1 MKKIF
6 KYLNLFIVSTLI
18 MISGTLVVN
27 AASASINI
35 ISGTSRIVVGK
46 EFTVTIKIS
55 SGGLLGSWEFT
66 PSYDSKKLKLLSDGS
81 HVVDFGD
88 GKIKSKSYTYKFK
101 AIGTGS
107 SNISVKSAGALAW
120 DESKLSLSIGSKTIK
135 VITQAELE
143 ASYSKVNTLKSLS
156 VDGLELSPSFKS
168 DTLNYTANADSNT
181 TSVNVKCSVTDSK
194 ASVSGCGNHDVSEGD
209 NKINIVVTA
218 ENGST
223 RTYTVTINVT
233 DPNPIEVEIDNNKYV
248 VVKRESNLECP
259 SDYEK
264 KEITINDQKIPAF
277 YNELNNFTL
286 VGLKNS
292 DGDIKLFLYDEKN
305 NKYSFY
311 SEVKL
316 NQIKIYPLDIDKDF
330 GSTYKK
336 TNVKINDIE
345 FQAMKTDNS
354 NYSIVHARNLGDGK
368 NDYYIYDEK
377 LNTLITYSSEF
388 ENLYKEKSD
397 SYKKIIFILLAES
410 CVVVL
415 ILICMLFSKIK
426 KDKKR
431 KKIMIDIEKDI
442 KKNKEDERIK
452 KEKKEK
458 NNKKDKDKKKNKE
471 EDQELEKDDE

>member
-6 KYLNLFIVSTLI
+6 KYLSLIIVSTLI
-18 MISGTLVVN
+18 MISGTIVVN
-27 AASASINI
+27 AASASISI
-35 ISGTSRIVVGK
+35 TSGTSRIVVGK
-46 EFTVTIKIS
+46 EFKVTIKIS
-55 SGGLLGSWEFT
+55 SSGLLGSWEFT
-66 PSYDSKKLKLLSDGS
+66 PSYDSKKLKMISGESSIAD
-81 HVVDFGD
+81 VGD

-101 AIGTGS
+101 AIGTGI

-292 DGDIKLFLYDEKN
+292 DGDINRLM
-305 NKYSFY
+305 
-311 SEVKL
+311 
-316 NQIKIYPLDIDKDF
+316 
-330 GSTYKK
+330 KK
-336 TNVKINDIE
+336 S
-345 FQAMKTDNS
+345 A
-354 NYSIVHARNLGDGK
+354 
-368 NDYYIYDEK
+368 
-377 LNTLITYSSEF
+377 
-388 ENLYKEKSD
+388 
-397 SYKKIIFILLAES
+397 
-410 CVVVL
+410 
-415 ILICMLFSKIK
+415 
-426 KDKKR
+426 
-431 KKIMIDIEKDI
+431 
-442 KKNKEDERIK
+442 
-452 KEKKEK
+452 
-458 NNKKDKDKKKNKE
+458 
-471 EDQELEKDDE
+471 

>member
-6 KYLNLFIVSTLI
+6 KYLNLIIVSTLI

-27 AASASINI
+27 ATSASISVT
-35 ISGTSRIVVGK
+35 SGTSKIVVGK

-55 SGGLLGSWEFT
+55 SSGLLGSWEFT
-66 PSYDSKKLKLLSDGS
+66 PSYDSKKFKMISGESSIAD
-81 HVVDFGD
+81 VGD

-156 VDGLELSPSFKS
+156 IDGLELSPSFKS

-181 TSVNVKCSVTDSK
+181 TSVNIKCSLTDSK
-194 ASVSGCGNHDVSEGD
+194 ASVSGCGNHDISEGE

-223 RTYTVTINVT
+223 KTYTLSINVI

-277 YNELNNFTL
+277 YNEVNNFTL

-292 DGDIKLFLYDEKN
+292 DGDINLFLYDEKN
-305 NKYSFY
+305 NTYSFY

-330 GSTYKK
+330 GISYKK
-336 TNVKINDIE
+336 NTVKINDIE

-354 NYSIVHARNLGDGK
+354 NYSIIHARNLDDGK
-368 NDYYIYDEK
+368 DDYYIYDEK

-410 CVVVL
+410 CAVVL

-442 KKNKEDERIK
+442 KKNKEEERIK
-452 KEKKEK
+452 KDKKEK
-458 NNKKDKDKKKNKE
+458 NNKKKNIEDKKT
-471 EDQELEKDDE
+471 EKDDE